1 MLQFIDEPGRH
12 YDPVLANKSEEWAGF
27 VAEPLR
33 AGVVGSQ
40 ERSSAVTGVLLARR
54 KSGTLRLD
62 TEARRSYLLFLTPPS
77 GRNSS
82 TECWH
87 RSH

>member
-1 MLQFIDEPGRH
+1 MLHFIDEPGRH
-12 YDPVLANKSEEWAGF
+12 YDPVLANRSEEWAGF
-27 VAEPLR
+27 VADPLR

-62 TEARRSYLLFLTPPS
+62 MEARLSYLLSLTPPS
-77 GRNSS
+77 GRSS
-82 TECWH
+82 PTKCWDK
-87 RSH
+87 SH